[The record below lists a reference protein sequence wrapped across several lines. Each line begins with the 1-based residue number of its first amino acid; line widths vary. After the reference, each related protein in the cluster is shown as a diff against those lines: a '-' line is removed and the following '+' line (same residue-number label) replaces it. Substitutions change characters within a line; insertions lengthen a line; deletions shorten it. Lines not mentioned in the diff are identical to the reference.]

1 VHAKMASI
9 TTLAFV
15 LHARIIAQSVY
26 QIMFAQYAK
35 NLLVYTRLILHIR
48 LASRAVQARQF

>member
-1 VHAKMASI
+1 MASI

-15 LHARIIAQSVY
+15 RYARIIAQSVY